1 VRGER
6 LQEEVK
12 VLQDWSRRREID
24 AFATAL
30 AQDLGRRFP
39 PKSEERT
46 DKGAKP
52 QLSSITDG
60 LYAQAVRFRQD
71 KELGIYGK
79 AKLGN
84 TFRWRLKEIG
94 YSRRFIDDVT
104 HALVLRLARK
114 RR

>member
-104 HALVLRLARK
+104 HGLVLRLARK